1 MCADNILVVCKTD
14 RIQKDAM
21 CPQVNHIIMCED
33 TKFTRI
39 NLSILNA
46 EENVVCF
53 SKIYFD
59 TEQKKIPCSYG
70 MNIYECGLSD
80 TGQKSVIY

>member
-1 MCADNILVVCKTD
+1 MDKTD
-14 RIQKDAM
+14 RIRKDAM
-21 CPQVNHIIMCED
+21 CPHVNHIIMCED
-33 TKFTRI
+33 TKFTRK

-59 TEQKKIPCSYG
+59 TEQKKILCSYG
-70 MNIYECGLSD
+70 NILMLRMSKCLFS
-80 TGQKSVIY
+80 QVIIC